1 VQIAIRPKV
10 SWAGSIAAGTVQI
23 QCNDLC
29 STSGDRLEFFI
40 LYGTN
45 T

>member
-1 VQIAIRPKV
+1 MQIAIRPKV
-10 SWAGSIAAGTVQI
+10 SWGGASAAGTVQI

-29 STSGDRLEFFI
+29 STSGDRLEFFK
-40 LYGTN
+40 LYVTN